1 MSAQTARKAGPAPV
15 AEFNWEDPLDLESW
29 LTEEERMIRDT
40 ARAFCADK
48 LMPRVQKAFRE
59 ERFDREIMNELG
71 EVGLLGMMN
80 SEAYG
85 GSGLGYV
92 AYGLVAREVERVDSC
107 YRSAMSV

>member
-1 MSAQTARKAGPAPV
+1 MTQAARKAHGPSPL
-15 AEFNWEDPLDLESW
+15 AEFNWEDPLDLESQ
-29 LTEEERMIRDT
+29 LSEDERMIRDT

-92 AYGLVAREVERVDSC
+92 A
-107 YRSAMSV
+107 